1 MGGECILKDVSN
13 QKSILD
19 IKAID
24 SIGNKFLIEMQ
35 ASSQLHFPERA
46 LYYWSKL
53 YSKSIGKGQDY
64 TKLPK
69 VYSFNFFSHDK
80 HSREMYEA
88 RLKTEFD
95 YKARLAFDIEQARL
109 EGKIETAKQFLAS
122 GMSREQICKITGL
135 KDSDF

>member
-1 MGGECILKDVSN
+1 
-13 QKSILD
+13 
-19 IKAID
+19 
-24 SIGNKFLIEMQ
+24 MQ

-109 EGKIETAKQFLAS
+109 DGKIEGRLEGKIETAKQLLAS